1 MHARS
6 GSGGG
11 RGHESSRATL
21 SALEAGL
28 LGIVQGVT
36 EFLPISS
43 SAHLILARD
52 LLGWRL
58 DDDFALSFDVACHV
72 GTLAAIVAYFHADL
86 WALARAAL
94 RPATWFEPDRDGRL
108 LWSLAVASLPVAVVG
123 LAAADAIA
131 GTLRTP
137 GVAAA
142 SLAVGAV
149 AMLAAERAARRPRRA
164 LRGSDR
170 QGLEPRQEGPATRAS
185 DPGSRSGADGPPGW
199 LPSLGLGIAQAAA
212 LVPGVS
218 RSGAV
223 LTVGMLV
230 GLRREPAAR
239 FAFLLGVPAIL
250 GAGAKG
256 TWDAMAGSAPPDGLA
271 ALAVGA
277 AASGLVGYVA
287 IFGFLR
293 YVARHTLVPFACYR
307 IGLAA
312 VVLLAR

>member
-6 GSGGG
+6 ASGGG
-11 RGHESSRATL
+11 RGREASLATL

-58 DDDFALSFDVACHV
+58 DDDFALAFDVACHV
-72 GTLAAIVAYFHADL
+72 GTLAAIVAYFHAEL
-86 WALARAAL
+86 RSLARAAL
-94 RPATWFEPDRDGRL
+94 RPLTWFEPDRDGRL

-123 LAAADAIA
+123 LAAGDAIA

-149 AMLAAERAARRPRRA
+149 AMLAAERAGRRPRRA
-164 LRGSDR
+164 A
-170 QGLEPRQEGPATRAS
+170 EGPATRAA
-185 DPGSRSGADGPPGW
+185 DPAARSGADGPPGW
-199 LPSLGLGIAQAAA
+199 LPSLGLGVAQAAA

-223 LTVGMLV
+223 LTVAMLL

-250 GAGAKG
+250 GAGGKG
-256 TWDAMAGSAPPDGLA
+256 ALDAIAGSAPPGGLA

-312 VVLLAR
+312 MVLLAR